1 MALIT
6 AGFENE
12 YNQVHAHTSQLLNAE
27 RDRAHCIE
35 QLLLRI
41 ENESLQLQVHQ
52 TEKELIQARE
62 TESNT
67 RLQLGS
73 ALRELDSLQDIS
85 QASLREIENLRV
97 CAHVFLRDNLTSNIV
112 SSMNLHYRTQLL
124 VIPRNYK
131 QKKFAYLKKC
141 Q

>member
-1 MALIT
+1 MALTT

-12 YNQVHAHTSQLLNAE
+12 YNKVHANTSQLLIAE
-27 RDRAHCIE
+27 RGRVHCIE

-41 ENESLQLQVHQ
+41 ENESLQLQVHR

-67 RLQLGS
+67 RLRLDK
-73 ALRELDSLQDIS
+73 AMRELDSLQDIS

-97 CAHVFLRDNLTSNIV
+97 C
-112 SSMNLHYRTQLL
+112 SSC
-124 VIPRNYK
+124 IP
-131 QKKFAYLKKC
+131 
-141 Q
+141 